1 MFEHPFKQYVLF
13 KDLEEKLDQRDMP
26 GTPDRLA
33 ANPHARAYYGVF
45 RIVLGEET
53 FNAMSPDEVQNYV
66 DQAFAVDEIVDKA
79 VAENSVNP
87 QNIESEI
94 RKCLL
99 PRLFKLIGI
108 DRAKEVIAHIVQI
121 IRVGLAKEC

>member
-1 MFEHPFKQYVLF
+1 
-13 KDLEEKLDQRDMP
+13 
-26 GTPDRLA
+26 
-33 ANPHARAYYGVF
+33 
-45 RIVLGEET
+45 LGEEA

-94 RKCLL
+94 RKFLL
-99 PRLFKLIGI
+99 PRLFKLIGM
-108 DRAKEVIAHIVQI
+108 DRAKEVIEHIVQI
-121 IRVGLAKEC
+121 TRVGLSKEQ

>member
-13 KDLEEKLDQRDMP
+13 KDLEAKLKQHDIP
-26 GTPDRLA
+26 GTPDRLVT
-33 ANPHARAYYGVF
+33 NPHARAYYGIF
-45 RIVLGEET
+45 RIVLGEEA

-94 RKCLL
+94 RKFLL
-99 PRLFKLIGI
+99 PRLFKLIGM
-108 DRAKEVIAHIVQI
+108 DRAKEVIEHIVQI
-121 IRVGLAKEC
+121 TRVGLSKEQ